1 MAHTLASLL
10 PQVKDDPA
18 QIIDPDLFAEAAT
31 SLDAP
36 EQRRL
41 FGPARRERL
50 LTPLMVVTAT
60 VVQALHANTALTDLA
75 RKTGI
80 RATASAFCRARKR
93 VPLELFEALALRM
106 AYGLIQKTEEVG
118 LWHGWRV
125 FILDG
130 TSVSMPDTAG
140 NAAHFG
146 KPHNSGSRRPLF
158 PVAHLLGMVDM
169 HTGLIT
175 RLCVHRWN
183 TH

>member
-60 VVQALHANTALTDLA
+60 VGRSGGLGGAGAWHHAGGHS
-75 RKTGI
+75 R
-80 RATASAFCRARKR
+80 
-93 VPLELFEALALRM
+93 
-106 AYGLIQKTEEVG
+106 
-118 LWHGWRV
+118 
-125 FILDG
+125 
-130 TSVSMPDTAG
+130 PDEDHSAG
-140 NAAHFG
+140 NG
-146 KPHNSGSRRPLF
+146 LNSDAFMARPL
-158 PVAHLLGMVDM
+158 PS
-169 HTGLIT
+169 T
-175 RLCVHRWN
+175 RSAEEHHVMRSN
-183 TH
+183 SDRRSG